1 MIPKIGNPKTNMI
14 KKGIPSP
21 KAHFMWEA
29 PQHLISRSLSSNC
42 SPSIDLQLKIERMI
56 EDVFEYIANKMVKTE
71 ITNSHVRRT
80 HLHKMHL
87 TIRLKIRKSPM
98 SKNGKNELMKAF
110 NKNLL
115 DPKKLSFD

>member
-1 MIPKIGNPKTNMI
+1 
-14 KKGIPSP
+14 
-21 KAHFMWEA
+21 
-29 PQHLISRSLSSNC
+29 
-42 SPSIDLQLKIERMI
+42 MI
-56 EDVFEYIANKMVKTE
+56 EDVFEYIANIIVRNE

-87 TIRLKIRKSPM
+87 KIRLKIRNSPM